1 MENTHKNGFELYKV
15 NSTPAWHINA
25 QAFVA
30 LLIMI
35 ALPLVINLKGVIT
48 SIASSGVPAKAPVA
62 EVKKA
67 EPKKANRSLTRF
79 LAAVVFGVGDEGIAI
94 DPETGAERI
103 ILPYGG
109 EVEAGGT
116 LPGTGNI
123 DVDRWTST
131 PTTDGSV
138 PEIRESSRLRN
149 TGGAIGGG
157 GNASA
162 GGSIQ
167 SGGMIPS
174 GGFIPGGGYIKSGG
188 TI

>member
-35 ALPLVINLKGVIT
+35 ALPLVINLKGAIT
-48 SIASSGVPAKAPVA
+48 SIASSRMPAKAPVA
-62 EVKKA
+62 EVKRA
-67 EPKKANRSLTRF
+67 EPKKANSSLTRL
-79 LAAVVFGVGDEGIAI
+79 LAAVVFGVGDEGIAG
-94 DPETGAERI
+94 DPATGAERI

-116 LPGTGNI
+116 LPQTGNVDI
-123 DVDRWTST
+123 DRWTYA

-138 PEIRESSRLRN
+138 PEIRGPRSLRN
-149 TGGAIGGG
+149 TGGTISNSGTV
-157 GNASA
+157 SA

-167 SGGMIPS
+167 SGGVIPS
-174 GGFIPGGGYIKSGG
+174 GGFIPGGG
-188 TI
+188 